1 MKNFTD
7 IPIVAPVDF
16 SYEADRA
23 VEAAVEL
30 SGNTSHVT
38 IVHVTVPIV
47 IVEPIVEYDTISDE
61 GRCEQLTKSL
71 KERYAA
77 PKYQGVNFEV
87 RLGDPGLEIVK
98 LATEVKAGLIV
109 MTSHGRTGLKHLLL
123 GSVAERVVRTAK
135 CPVLVLR
142 K

>member
-1 MKNFTD
+1 MKDFTD
-7 IPIVAPVDF
+7 VPVIAPVDF

-30 SGNTSHVT
+30 SGNGSQVT
-38 IVHVTVPIV
+38 IVHVTPPIV
-47 IVEPIVEYDTISDE
+47 IVEPIMAYDVISDE
-61 GRCEQLTKSL
+61 ARCEQLKKSL
-71 KERYAA
+71 QDRYAA
-77 PKYQGVNFEV
+77 PKYQGVAFEV

-98 LATEVKAGLIV
+98 LATELKAGLIV
-109 MTSHGRTGLKHLLL
+109 MSSHGRTGLRHLLL

-142 K
+142 N

>member
-1 MKNFTD
+1 MKDFTD

-30 SGNTSHVT
+30 SGNTSNVTIIHVT
-38 IVHVTVPIV
+38 PPIV
-47 IVEPIVEYDTISDE
+47 IVEPIMAYDIISDE
-61 GRCEQLTKSL
+61 ARCEQLKKSL
-71 KERYAA
+71 QERYAA
-77 PKYQGVNFEV
+77 PKYQGVHFEV

-98 LATEVKAGLIV
+98 LATELKAGLIV
-109 MTSHGRTGLKHLLL
+109 MSSHGRTGLKHLLL

-135 CPVLVLR
+135 CPVLVMR
-142 K
+142 N

>member
-1 MKNFTD
+1 MKNFAD

-16 SYEADRA
+16 SHEADRA

-30 SGNTSHVT
+30 SGNTAHVT
-38 IVHVTVPIV
+38 VVHVTAPIV
-47 IVEPIVEYDTISDE
+47 IVEPVVMYDIISDE
-61 GRCEQLTKSL
+61 TRCEQLKQSL
-71 KERYAA
+71 KERYDA

-98 LATEVKAGLIV
+98 LATELKAGLIV
-109 MTSHGRTGLKHLLL
+109 MSSHGRTGLAHLLL

-142 K
+142 N

>member
-16 SYEADRA
+16 SDEADRA
-23 VEAAVEL
+23 VESAIEL
-30 SGNTSHVT
+30 SGNSAHVT
-38 IVHVTVPIV
+38 VVHVTAPIV
-47 IVEPIVEYDTISDE
+47 IVEPVVVYDIIGDDA
-61 GRCEQLTKSL
+61 RCEQLEQAL
-71 KERYAA
+71 KHRYAA

-98 LATEVKAGLIV
+98 VATELKAGLIILP
-109 MTSHGRTGLKHLLL
+109 SHGRTGLAHLLL

-142 K
+142 R